1 MNGIDIWKNLYE
13 QRGGTHGHLPL
24 TDEII
29 EFFKKVGKIT
39 KPKNILEF
47 GTNLGGSAAMQ
58 LSLNPKANLVT
69 MDPKNWNVTDAILY
83 YPESFMSN
91 HKGLY
96 GDTMSV
102 SLLKII
108 YGDRFTFIKRSSKW
122 VKDLVED
129 DFDYAFI
136 DGSHVFLDVYNDI
149 QNCIDLNIP
158 YLLIDNIACDED
170 AIAKR
175 LQVKQ
180 AVEAHSNLLEEIDSI
195 TYEIEHPVTWKKT
208 TDSIVLYKVKV

>member
-24 TDEII
+24 TDDII
-29 EFFKKVGKIT
+29 DFFKKVGKIT

-69 MDPKNWNVTDAILY
+69 MDPITWNVTDATVY
-83 YPESFMSN
+83 YPDSFMST
-91 HKGLY
+91 HRGLY
-96 GDTMSV
+96 GDTLAV

-108 YGDRFTFIKRSSKW
+108 YGDRFTFLNRSSKW

-158 YLLIDNIACDED
+158 YLLIDNIAQDED
-170 AIAKR
+170 AIPKR

-180 AVEAHSNLLEEIDSI
+180 AVEAHSNLLEEIDSV

-208 TDSIVLYKVKV
+208 SDAIVLYKVKV